1 MNGYILENDGKGKF
15 TNVAERI
22 APGLKNLGM
31 ITDASWADVDGD
43 KDMDLVVVG
52 EWMPIVVFINEK
64 GKFIDRTT
72 PWGLSKSNGWWN
84 AIRPVDI
91 DHDGD
96 MDFIAGNHGL
106 NSRFRASV
114 EKPASMYVS
123 DFDRMGQ

>member
-1 MNGYILENDGKGKF
+1 LIDRLYFNDGKGILRSQRSCFLLVNLKSTSCVRSADYDGDGDQDLFVGVRLEPFRYGVPMNGYILENDGKGKF

-64 GKFIDRTT
+64 GKF
-72 PWGLSKSNGWWN
+72 
-84 AIRPVDI
+84 
-91 DHDGD
+91 H
-96 MDFIAGNHGL
+96 
-106 NSRFRASV
+106 
-114 EKPASMYVS
+114 
-123 DFDRMGQ
+123 